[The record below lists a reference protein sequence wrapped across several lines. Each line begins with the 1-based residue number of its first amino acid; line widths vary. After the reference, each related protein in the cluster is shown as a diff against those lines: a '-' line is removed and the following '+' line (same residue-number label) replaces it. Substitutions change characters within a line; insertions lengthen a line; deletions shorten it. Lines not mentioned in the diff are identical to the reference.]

1 VEQVAQSVQIL
12 IQSNQS
18 LAIECEVEGHVVNEA
33 LALEC
38 RIIIVLNLSK
48 TTSTYIC
55 NVDCTILIKQTES
68 NLHYS

>member
-38 RIIIVLNLSK
+38 RIIIVLNLRK
-48 TTSTYIC
+48 VYQF
-55 NVDCTILIKQTES
+55 VL
-68 NLHYS
+68 